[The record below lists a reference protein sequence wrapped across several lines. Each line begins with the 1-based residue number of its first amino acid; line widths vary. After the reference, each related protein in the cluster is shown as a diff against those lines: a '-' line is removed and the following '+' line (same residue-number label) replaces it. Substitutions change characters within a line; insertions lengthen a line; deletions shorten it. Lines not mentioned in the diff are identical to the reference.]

1 MTNRKIIHVDMD
13 AFFASV
19 EQRDDPTLLGKPV
32 VVGGNPYGRGV
43 VAAASYEARAFGIRS
58 AMPCAQAARLCA
70 EAVFV
75 RPHFAAYKAV
85 SHQIHAIFQDY
96 TPIVEPLSLDEAY
109 LDVTENKKDIPYAS
123 TIAREIRE
131 RIRAELDLTAS
142 AGVGPTKFVAK
153 LASDHDKPNGLVVVQ
168 PHEVMGFISGQPL
181 ERLWGVGPATA
192 TKLHALDAETIG
204 DVAGISK
211 LELEQA
217 LGSAGRFISEL
228 ANGRD
233 PRPVRSER
241 TPKSRGAETT
251 FGENKT
257 DVEELRG
264 VLRNLSADVAN
275 SLTRVERPA
284 RTITVKVRYD
294 TFETVTRSQ
303 TVARPTWDAEEIW
316 ETACVLLDRTEAGE
330 QPVRLVGVS
339 ASNLYASQEVAQ
351 LELPLYPGV

>member
-1 MTNRKIIHVDMD
+1 MD

-19 EQRDDPTLLGKPV
+19 EQRDDPALRGKPV
-32 VVGGNPYGRGV
+32 VVGGSPYGRGV
-43 VAAASYEARAFGIRS
+43 VAAASYEARAFGIRY

-70 EAVFV
+70 DAVFV
-75 RPHFAAYKAV
+75 RPHFSAYKDV
-85 SHQIHAIFQDY
+85 SRAIHAIFQDY
-96 TPIVEPLSLDEAY
+96 TVIVEPLSLDEAY
-109 LDVTENKKDIPYAS
+109 LDVTENKKGIAYAS

-168 PHEVMGFISGQPL
+168 PHEVMDFISGQPL

-192 TKLHALDAETIG
+192 GKLHALDAKTIG
-204 DVAGISK
+204 DVANISK
-211 LELEQA
+211 LELERA

-241 TPKSRGAETT
+241 TPRSRGAETT

-257 DVEELRG
+257 DMDELRG
-264 VLRNLSADVAN
+264 VLHQLATSVAL

-284 RTITVKVRYD
+284 RTITVKARYD
-294 TFETVTRSQ
+294 TFETVTRSM
-303 TVARPTWDAEEIW
+303 TVGRPTWDAEEIW

-330 QPVRLVGVS
+330 RPIRLVGIS
-339 ASNLYASQEVAQ
+339 ASNLYASQEVRQ
-351 LELPLYPGV
+351 LELPLQVATS